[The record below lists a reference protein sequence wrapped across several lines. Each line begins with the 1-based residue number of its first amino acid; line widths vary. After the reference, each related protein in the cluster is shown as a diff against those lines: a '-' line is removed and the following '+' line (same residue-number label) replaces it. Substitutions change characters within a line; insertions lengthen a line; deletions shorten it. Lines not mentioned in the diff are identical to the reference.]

1 MGITCQK
8 KASANPYTGMF
19 APQMWKSV
27 FETHFGQKKNSDSG
41 RIKL

>member
-19 APQMWKSV
+19 SPGKV
-27 FETHFGQKKNSDSG
+27 FLRHTLAKKNSDSG
-41 RIKL
+41 RIKM

>member
-1 MGITCQK
+1 MGIKCQK
-8 KASANPYTGMF
+8 KASANPYTRMF

-27 FETHFGQKKNSDSG
+27 FETHFGQKNSDSG